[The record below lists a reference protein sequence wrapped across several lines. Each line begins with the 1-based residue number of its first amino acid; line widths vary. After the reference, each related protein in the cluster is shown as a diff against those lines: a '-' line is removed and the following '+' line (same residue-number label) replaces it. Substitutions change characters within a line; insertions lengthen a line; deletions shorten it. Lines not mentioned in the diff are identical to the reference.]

1 MIPRWIFYGKDAI
14 QYVYKGK
21 ELLYVSVENKYSKAN
36 ENALF
41 KNASDLC
48 SYLSKCCGIEFEEKL
63 IYETEL
69 EKARS
74 SVNKIDKAINNL
86 NYKMMYNNE
95 MYASLSDF
103 FDELSLR
110 DLITPS
116 SEQVGWNIDSRI
128 EVKKDKTGVCEFT
141 DEPYILIEF
150 VTDPTNNYQKI
161 L

>member
-48 SYLSKCCGIEFEEKL
+48 SYLSKCCGIEFEEKV

-69 EKARS
+69 EKDTLEEILEHIKS
-74 SVNKIDKAINNL
+74 IDEK
-86 NYKMMYNNE
+86 
-95 MYASLSDF
+95 LS
-103 FDELSLR
+103 
-110 DLITPS
+110 
-116 SEQVGWNIDSRI
+116 
-128 EVKKDKTGVCEFT
+128 
-141 DEPYILIEF
+141 
-150 VTDPTNNYQKI
+150 
-161 L
+161 